1 MGPAGST
8 IPLGDEVT
16 KKLFPALSALVV
28 AGLAAACGTP
38 GGATASGAGGA
49 DAAGSTIKVALIPP
63 SSGAL
68 AQFGS
73 DAADAWQFA
82 ADEVNSAGGVDGHKV
97 ELIKMDTD
105 ATPAT
110 TLRAAREAVT
120 QKGAQFIGAVMTS
133 TEHGALGAQLNGLGA
148 IEFNALGKDDALTG
162 KDCKANAFRVVQ
174 STSMDMNALAE
185 ALSQLPGK
193 KWAIQAVDYSTGHTS
208 AKVFKEAAAKAGK
221 EIVLEQY
228 APLNTTEFG
237 TYITKLQ
244 QSDADALFA
253 VEYGADGVAFVN
265 QAAQFKLND
274 KFKTILGFN
283 MVSEPLFKAL
293 GDKVLGYYNN
303 LGYDVNGDNALNKK
317 FVEDWANKHNGTK
330 PYYVIADNYLAAQ
343 TLFEGIKKA
352 NSTDPMKVK
361 AALDGLS
368 FESIVGKVTMRAA
381 DHQLIRPSYLGQVVK
396 DSNGIA
402 GLGWKIVHEADGATT
417 APAPDPACKLS

>member
-1 MGPAGST
+1 MN
-8 IPLGDEVT
+8 VT
-16 KKLFPALSALVV
+16 KKLFPALSVLVLG
-28 AGLAAACGTP
+28 GLVAACGTP
-38 GGATASGAGGA
+38 GGAATSGGAGGA

-82 ADEVNSAGGVDGHKV
+82 ADEANAAGGVAGHKI

-105 ATPAT
+105 ATAAT

-120 QKGAQFIGAVMTS
+120 QKGAKFIGAVMTS
-133 TEHGALGAQLNGLGA
+133 TEHGALDAQLAGLGA
-148 IEFNALGKDDALTG
+148 LEFNGLGKDDALTG

-174 STSMDMNALAE
+174 STSMDMNAVAE
-185 ALSQLPGK
+185 ALAKLPGK

-221 EIVLEQY
+221 QVVLEQY

-237 TYITKLQ
+237 SYITKLQ

-265 QAAQFKLND
+265 QAAQFKLNE
-274 KFKTILGFN
+274 KFNTILGFN

-293 GDKVLGYYNN
+293 GDKVVGYYNN
-303 LGYDVNGDNALNKK
+303 LGYDVSSDNPLNQK
-317 FVEDWANKHNGTK
+317 FVTDWAAKHGGSK
-330 PYYVIADNYLAAQ
+330 PYYVVADNYLAAQ

-352 NSTDPMKVK
+352 NSGDPIKVRD
-361 AALDGLS
+361 ALNGLS
-368 FESIVGKVTMRAA
+368 FDSIVGKVTMRGA
-381 DHQLIRPSYLGQVVK
+381 DHQLIRSSYLGQVVK
-396 DSNGIA
+396 DPNGIG
-402 GLGWKIVHEADGATT
+402 GLGWKIVHEADGSVT